1 MFLFAAQT
9 AIIQAMLAFR
19 DIPRSACPLTAA
31 RRGGLGFV
39 FLAGALVVA
48 NRPQLRTPKTWTI
61 LRAPIVWAIPVGV
74 SADVTAA
81 PEVTSPALSVAR
93 FSVSP
98 LATVA
103 DAVDARRTHV
113 VAISRI
119 GGLYGP

>member
-1 MFLFAAQT
+1 M
-9 AIIQAMLAFR
+9 
-19 DIPRSACPLTAA
+19 RS
-31 RRGGLGFV
+31 GLGFV

-48 NRPQLRTPKTWTI
+48 HRPELRKLKTSRI
-61 LRAPIVWAIPVGV
+61 LRAPTVWAIPVGV

-93 FSVSP
+93 FSVPP

-103 DAVDARRTHV
+103 DAVDAQRTHV
-113 VAISRI
+113 VAVSRI

>member
-1 MFLFAAQT
+1 M
-9 AIIQAMLAFR
+9 R
-19 DIPRSACPLTAA
+19 D
-31 RRGGLGFV
+31 GLGFV
-39 FLAGALVVA
+39 LLAGALVVA
-48 NRPQLRTPKTWTI
+48 HRPELRKLKTSTN

-93 FSVSP
+93 FSVPP

-113 VAISRI
+113 VAVSRI